1 MKRLWQ
7 SWMIALARS
16 PRVTRWM
23 QGNRATASIARRFV
37 AGADAA
43 QAMRVA
49 HDLEQA
55 GFKASL
61 TISASM

>member
-1 MKRLWQ
+1 
-7 SWMIALARS
+7 
-16 PRVTRWM
+16 M

-49 HDLEQA
+49 HDPSRPGSGLR
-55 GFKASL
+55 S
-61 TISASM
+61 ISASM